1 MKPELTIQ
9 GFELFLQDKCFE
21 ENPMVLDDDMPD
33 YFDNWLVEQDTTT
46 ITAYAGIYAHQQG
59 KLLAEAYSKE
69 QGYERN

>member
-1 MKPELTIQ
+1 MKPELTTQ

-46 ITAYAGIYAHQQG
+46 ITAYAGLYAHQQG
-59 KLLAEAYSKE
+59 KLLAEHILKMY
-69 QGYERN
+69 GNN